1 MIQYYGTGRR
11 KTSIARVYLRPGN
24 GKIDVVVN
32 HKRRELDAYFTLE
45 YWKSVIKKP
54 LLTTETVDKFDAI
67 VFLTGGGISAQAAAV
82 RLGLARALQ
91 SYNPELREALKKEGM
106 LSRDSREKERRK
118 YGLHKARKAPQYHK
132 R

>member
-54 LLTTETVDKFDAI
+54 LLDDAA
-67 VFLTGGGISAQAAAV
+67 TAQG
-82 RLGLARALQ
+82 LGLLGRLQ
-91 SYNPELREALKKEGM
+91 DAVLDRLV
-106 LSRDSREKERRK
+106 R
-118 YGLHKARKAPQYHK
+118 
-132 R
+132 